1 MSKEDGKAARIA
13 ALKAAA
19 SAKQKR
25 ASESLDAAISKLV
38 KKKAVISFASV
49 AKEAGISVSYLY
61 KYPEVKARVTELRDK
76 QSLFARAN
84 KPKASDASRAVI
96 VGQLKG
102 RIKDLEAEIVEL
114 RKVNQGMA
122 GKLYQLQGA
131 KDLAERLQ
139 VENEGLREQLRGSGK
154 LAQ

>member
-25 ASESLDAAISKLV
+25 AAEALDAAISKLV
-38 KKKAVISFASV
+38 KKKEVISFASV

-61 KYPEVKARVTELRDK
+61 KYPEVKARVTELRSQ
-76 QSLFARAN
+76 QSLITRPN

-102 RIKDLEAEIVEL
+102 RIKDLEGEIVEL
-114 RKVNQGMA
+114 RKANQGMA
-122 GKLYQLQGA
+122 GKLYQLQGT

-139 VENEGLREQLRGSGK
+139 VENDRLREHMRGSDK

>member
-1 MSKEDGKAARIA
+1 MSKEDGKTARIA

-25 ASESLDAAISKLV
+25 ASEALDAAITKLV
-38 KKKAVISFASV
+38 KKKDVISFASV
-49 AKEAGISVSYLY
+49 AKEAGVSVSYLY
-61 KYPEVKARVTELRDK
+61 KYPEVKARVTGLRNQ
-76 QSLFARAN
+76 QSLASRSTR
-84 KPKASDASRAVI
+84 PKASDASRAVI

-114 RKVNQGMA
+114 RKANQGMA

-139 VENEGLREQLRGSGK
+139 VENDRLKEQLRGSEK

>member
-25 ASESLDAAISKLV
+25 ASEALDAAIGKLV
-38 KKKAVISFASV
+38 KKKEAISFASV

-61 KYPEVKARVTELRDK
+61 KYPEVKARVTELRNQ
-76 QSLFARAN
+76 QSLV
-84 KPKASDASRAVI
+84 PQSTTKASDASRAAI

-139 VENEGLREQLRGSGK
+139 VENDRLKEQVRGSGK
-154 LAQ
+154 LALH

>member
-25 ASESLDAAISKLV
+25 ASESLDAAISKMV

-61 KYPEVKARVTELRDK
+61 KYPEVKARITELRNK
-76 QSLFARAN
+76 QSLVAKTT
-84 KPKASDASRAVI
+84 KPTASDASRAVI

-114 RKVNQGMA
+114 RKANQAMA

-131 KDLAERLQ
+131 KDLAEMLQ